1 MPYSVTMYSTSAR
14 GVVIGV
20 PAGCEMTI
28 LDLSVPSFSF
38 LVDSSAMKECP
49 PFDSCEP
56 RT

>member
-1 MPYSVTMYSTSAR
+1 MYSTSAL

-28 LDLSVPSFSF
+28 LDFTEPSFSRR
-38 LVDSSAMKECP
+38 VDSSAMKECP
-49 PFDSCEP
+49 PLESCEP